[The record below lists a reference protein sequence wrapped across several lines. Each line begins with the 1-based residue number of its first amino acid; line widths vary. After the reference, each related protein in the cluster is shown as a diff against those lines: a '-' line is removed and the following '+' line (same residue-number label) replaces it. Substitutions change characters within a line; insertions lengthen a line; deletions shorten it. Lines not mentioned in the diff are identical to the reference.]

1 MFVELLGDN
10 LVTGHGH
17 FGDKQSSVLSF
28 VKLLR
33 YTLKTSRHTVQIP
46 ARNNTPSI
54 ATTLELHGIAFQND
68 L

>member
-17 FGDKQSSVLSF
+17 FGDKQSSGLSF

-33 YTLKTSRHTVQIP
+33 YTLKTSRHYCMNP
-46 ARNNTPSI
+46 SKNDMPSI
-54 ATTLELHGIAFQND
+54 ATILELHRIAFQND